1 MREESLPVQQ
11 SAAPQVRCWC
21 APAQC
26 RLQTACVPRTSWNV
40 TSNTGPC
47 HAAPPGLATAQ
58 CELALAPAAAS
69 SAAPGLVCCGA
80 QDRACYYGQPATSL
94 AALTVAPQS
103 SRR

>member
-1 MREESLPVQQ
+1 MRMR
-11 SAAPQVRCWC
+11 SADC
-21 APAQC
+21 
-26 RLQTACVPRTSWNV
+26 CVPRTSWNV

-47 HAAPPGLATAQ
+47 HAAPPGLDTAQ